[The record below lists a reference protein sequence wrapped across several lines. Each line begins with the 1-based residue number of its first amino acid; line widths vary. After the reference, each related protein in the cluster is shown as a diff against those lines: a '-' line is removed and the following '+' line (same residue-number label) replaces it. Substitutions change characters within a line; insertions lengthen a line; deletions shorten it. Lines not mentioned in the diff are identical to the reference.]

1 MAGAADVA
9 RDWRAWA
16 RAVAAYSDGSS
27 ALADWDAGDERAG
40 GRLSAHL
47 GGGDARRRACLQAH
61 AGAALVLR
69 LWSRPHYRA
78 PTFAD
83 DCAANLRNVAL
94 PGTGVPLSVFARS
107 RRAARL
113 FLTHGL
119 PLACLLEAGR
129 RAAAAWWT
137 GDAAPLCG
145 AAGVREL
152 FRRFLLAP
160 DDWCT
165 LWRLNCNLAAWHA
178 GVTRDEGYAMEDK
191 LAFLRACEGAG
202 VPVSPSIDAPRV
214 VVKHRNEE
222 GGLGFKSYANA
233 RHGGDWIVQPWLCN
247 SKEVRELLPEG
258 APLSTCRVI
267 TASEHGMRDGP
278 GEVRAPRAARAARP
292 ARAPRAPVCPRRRS
306 PLAAG
311 KDDNNKTNLDM
322 QLSASRARLSV
333 FPAEPAARARARER
347 ERGSRGASGR
357 RRRGL
362 RADTPPAPPVRAPA
376 PPRRPWP
383 HATTGPAQTPRPRAL
398 SCVWRAGRAGAETD
412 HTSVLFDVDLDSAT
426 IIGGT
431 ANAHWYKLGLKGL
444 TLRVPLRSPTFA
456 AHPDTDRDLRGVRIP
471 GLEGARDLVESAHA
485 RLLPGV
491 PLVGWDLALTEQA
504 GSCLLEVNL
513 SCNFF
518 KGTFDKERYFDYLY
532 GWMTRLEELERRAVA
547 AG

>member
-16 RAVAAYSDGSS
+16 RAVAAYSDGSA

-40 GRLSAHL
+40 GRLFAHL

-137 GDAAPLCG
+137 GDAAALCG

-278 GEVRAPRAARAARP
+278 GE
-292 ARAPRAPVCPRRRS
+292 
-306 PLAAG
+306 
-311 KDDNNKTNLDM
+311 
-322 QLSASRARLSV
+322 
-333 FPAEPAARARARER
+333 
-347 ERGSRGASGR
+347 
-357 RRRGL
+357 
-362 RADTPPAPPVRAPA
+362 
-376 PPRRPWP
+376 
-383 HATTGPAQTPRPRAL
+383 TPRPRAL

-444 TLRVPLRSPTFA
+444 TLRAPLRSPTFA